1 MADFDHNLSLAD
13 ALTEPPP
20 QIEEEVKRDFIATL
34 EAEKFDDVV
43 GETVGKTDY
52 VPLLDDD
59 DPKAGNQETKT
70 KPHADSVP
78 VERKCLDAACAVL
91 NEWKS
96 LGANSTKPVPLENWE
111 GHCIFLEDTSTSC
124 LPKLY
129 SYPPGKQ
136 SAMKPDGMKEGG
148 RDGSGLLALGI
159 GAAAASIAL
168 SLAEWEGD
176 MASELG
182 CLALVKP

>member
-59 DPKAGNQETKT
+59 DPKVGSQEMKA
-70 KPHADSVP
+70 KPHADNVP
-78 VERKCLDAACAVL
+78 VERTPVTGLAAVVENGDHGLEGSRKDADS
-91 NEWKS
+91 S
-96 LGANSTKPVPLENWE
+96 LLVKLKEKHEETDKRGGNAGVSTKSNIR
-111 GHCIFLEDTSTSC
+111 H
-124 LPKLY
+124 
-129 SYPPGKQ
+129 
-136 SAMKPDGMKEGG
+136 
-148 RDGSGLLALGI
+148 
-159 GAAAASIAL
+159 
-168 SLAEWEGD
+168 
-176 MASELG
+176 
-182 CLALVKP
+182 VKITNEIII

>member
-59 DPKAGNQETKT
+59 DPKAGSQEMKT
-70 KPHADSVP
+70 KPHADNVL
-78 VERKCLDAACAVL
+78 VERKYLNTTVSDWCLQRVLFWWVEEPWDQQCKDSAVA
-91 NEWKS
+91 KQIGK
-96 LGANSTKPVPLENWE
+96 LGRTW
-111 GHCIFLEDTSTSC
+111 H
-124 LPKLY
+124 
-129 SYPPGKQ
+129 
-136 SAMKPDGMKEGG
+136 
-148 RDGSGLLALGI
+148 
-159 GAAAASIAL
+159 
-168 SLAEWEGD
+168 
-176 MASELG
+176 
-182 CLALVKP
+182 